1 MKLFYVTGACSL
13 ASHIMLHE
21 VGADFKIESVDTAAG
36 RTESGQNYRDIS
48 PNGYVPALEIA
59 GGKYLNE
66 GVAILQY
73 IADTNPAH
81 AFSPQSGSIARAR
94 LQQFLNYASSE
105 FHKAW
110 GPLFSE
116 SSNEEQ
122 KTAAVSNIRS
132 KFDYLE
138 SVLSDG
144 REYFVENRF
153 SVADAYIFVVANWAN
168 FKSIDLTPW
177 RRLDAFMQRLSA
189 RPSVQA
195 AMRAEGILS

>member
-1 MKLFYVTGACSL
+1 MKLYYVTGACSL
-13 ASHIMLHE
+13 ATHIMLHE
-21 VGADFKIESVDTAAG
+21 VGADFETELVDTVAG
-36 RTESGQNYRDIS
+36 RTESGQFYRDIS

-59 GGKYLNE
+59 GGEYLSE

-116 SSNEEQ
+116 SSNDEQ
-122 KTAAVSNIRS
+122 KNAAITNIKS

-144 REYFVENRF
+144 RDYFVENRF

-168 FKSIDLTPW
+168 FKAIDLTPW
-177 RRLDAFMQRLSA
+177 PRLAAFMQRIAA
-189 RPSVQA
+189 RPSAQA